1 MISWIKKANGTES
14 KTTFIQGKTKAEER
28 LWKHIIDAEEPEDIT
43 TVDDEMYKDMYAQL
57 READALAYARKK
69 ESLCE
74 VCVKF
79 A

>member
-1 MISWIKKANGTES
+1 MNSWTKEANDTES
-14 KTTFIQGKTKAEER
+14 KMTFIQGKTKAEER
-28 LWKHIIDAEEPEDIT
+28 LWKHVIDAEVPEDIT

-57 READALAYARKK
+57 READALACARKK